1 MKAKA
6 ALVLLILLII
16 LLFPA
21 HVTSQ
26 WPPLPQELA
35 GGRPGSFRFST
46 TVQLQAD
53 RDELADM
60 RASFERVQSL
70 LPAISDPITRQ
81 SLQVEI
87 QKWQLHVARY
97 EQRLSSSASPT
108 AASAEARLN
117 AIKGRRQCS
126 VCHGAMSEPGQ

>member
-6 ALVLLILLII
+6 ALLFLILLII
-16 LLFPA
+16 LLVPA
-21 HVTSQ
+21 RVTSQ
-26 WPPLPQELA
+26 WSPQELA

-97 EQRLSSSASPT
+97 EQRLSSSAGLT
-108 AASAEARLN
+108 AASAETRLN
-117 AIKGRRQCS
+117 AIKGRRQCG

>member
-1 MKAKA
+1 MKTKA
-6 ALVLLILLII
+6 ALVFLILLLS
-16 LLFPA
+16 LLCPVR
-21 HVTSQ
+21 VTSQ

-35 GGRPGSFRFST
+35 GGRPGSFRFFT

-53 RDELADM
+53 RDDLAELH
-60 RASFERVQSL
+60 ASIERVQSL
-70 LPAISDPITRQ
+70 LPAISNPITRQ
-81 SLQVEI
+81 ALQAEI

-97 EQRLSSSASPT
+97 EQRIASSASST

-126 VCHGAMSEPGQ
+126 VCHGAMAEPGQ